1 MKRSSTGLLLKSG
14 PASFVVLLI
23 AAAVG
28 RPLGNLPR
36 PDQVVAHL
44 DENRVRV
51 LSGTWMES
59 IGALLLMTFSVGVA
73 ARLREVDGDQSPLAS
88 VALAGGVG
96 TGTLL
101 FARGAIVAA
110 AAERTGTGG
119 AFAET
124 ATLAIDVGNLLIG
137 KMAPVSLALV
147 TGATAIAGRTL
158 TPRWVARA
166 TAALTVGLVSPLN
179 FLFILPGLLWVAGLG
194 WWLGRTSGSRSW
206 MGPPTTPSGHTE

>member
-1 MKRSSTGLLLKSG
+1 MKRSSTDLLLRSG
-14 PASFVVLLI
+14 PASFAVLVL

-28 RPLGNLPR
+28 RPFANLPP

-44 DENRVRV
+44 DESRMRV
-51 LSGTWMES
+51 LIGTWVES
-59 IGALLLMTFSVGVA
+59 IGAMLLMTFSVGVA
-73 ARLREVDGDQSPLAS
+73 SRLREVEGNRSPLAT

-101 FARGAIVAA
+101 LARGAVVAA
-110 AAERTGTGG
+110 AAERAGG
-119 AFAET
+119 AGASAET

-147 TGATAIAGRTL
+147 TGATAIAGRRL
-158 TPRWVARA
+158 TPPWFARA

-179 FLFILPGLLWVAGLG
+179 FLFVLPGLLWVAGLG
-194 WWLGRTSGSRSW
+194 WWLGRTSGS
-206 MGPPTTPSGHTE
+206 GPLATSSDVGE